1 VTRWIE
7 GLRQGDPKAFQAI
20 CDRYLPELQ
29 RAARQRL
36 RGMVSRVADEE
47 DVALSA
53 MNSFLMAAERG
64 RFPDLADREGLWR
77 LLLEI
82 TIRKAIDLRRH
93 ESRQKRGGGKV
104 RIPLHQEGGSDESPM
119 VPLDQ
124 QLAKVL
130 APDFAAMMVE
140 QCERLLA
147 KLNKDQYR
155 SVAVA
160 KMQGF
165 TNKEI
170 ADQHDCS
177 VRTIERQLDIIRR
190 SWEDEDSG

>member
-7 GLRQGDPKAFQAI
+7 GLRQGDPQAFQAI

-29 RAARQRL
+29 RAARQKL
-36 RGMVSRVADEE
+36 RGMASRVADEE

-104 RIPLHQEGGSDESPM
+104 RIPLHQEGVLDESPM
-119 VPLDQ
+119 FPLDQ

-147 KLNKDQYR
+147 KLTKDQYR

-160 KMQGF
+160 KMQGL

-170 ADQHDCS
+170 VDQHDCS
-177 VRTIERQLDIIRR
+177 VRTIERQLNIIRR